1 MENVIRKLSLALVVA
16 LCVICLIGCGKK
28 RQQDLSPKGT
38 DVPSVSVTVTPT
50 ATPIGMNNPAVV
62 DDYEPSGEIYMLP
75 APYET
80 SQTVTMVITRLDWL
94 LISEESLNEINRIL
108 YEKGLDCQII
118 FVKADN
124 VDSGAQY
131 IRWLDYCE
139 QTVPIDILYSGT
151 WNRTIDSE
159 MIPFVEERFLPLN
172 DYLET
177 DEAESLRNTYIE
189 DEWMSGTINGNM
201 YLVPRAAIVY
211 EGKTCLD
218 FGTYISVNEEYEE
231 YFTDF
236 DGTYASLKAIYEKI
250 GDPKLHILTSG
261 LEHIPTLLGYSCIF
275 WNKLFYQRETDS
287 FMSLK
292 ETAEYPNLL
301 KEIYADM
308 CSGVLV
314 DYYKTG
320 VIPEHIL
327 AVIHRYRGLWN
338 EGYKEYVT
346 SPDYHELNWNSK
358 YGVSVK
364 TEKKD
369 LALKI
374 LSACFS
380 NPDILCLLNP
390 ESDRE
395 VLAHR
400 SELLSEAP
408 KSELAGIY
416 YEEAHKVLR
425 EVKKNPAS
433 APSGLTAGMFLNL
446 NPDADYSVVNPN
458 WNFDEAYSEFL
469 TEYSYYDELC
479 EAVKKDIENWFSRE
493 ENGKGK

>member
-1 MENVIRKLSLALVVA
+1 MKRFCFVITIVFICFTFVA
-16 LCVICLIGCGKK
+16 CGKK
-28 RQQDLSPKGT
+28 RKQDLSPKET
-38 DVPSVSVTVTPT
+38 DVPSVSVTATPT

-80 SQTVTMVITRLDWL
+80 SQSVTMVITRLDWL

-124 VDSGAQY
+124 VDTGAKY

-139 QTVPIDILYSGT
+139 QTVPIDILYSGN

-189 DEWMSGTINGNM
+189 DEWMSGTINGNT
-201 YLVPRAAIVY
+201 YLIPRAAIVY

-218 FGTYISVNEEYEE
+218 FGTYISVNEKYEE
-231 YFTDF
+231 YFADF

-250 GDPKLHILTSG
+250 GDPELHILTSG
-261 LEHIPTLLGYSCIF
+261 LEHIPALLGYSF
-275 WNKLFYQRETDS
+275 VFQDELPYQRDAKRVIDITQAD
-287 FMSLK
+287 
-292 ETAEYPNLL
+292 EYAKLL
-301 KEIYADM
+301 KNLYSDM

-314 DYYKTG
+314 DYPRTG
-320 VIPEHIL
+320 VVPEQIL
-327 AVIHRYRGLWN
+327 AVIHRCRGLFVD
-338 EGYKEYVT
+338 GYKEYLI
-346 SPDYHELNWNSK
+346 SPDYHEFNWNGK

-364 TEKKD
+364 SEKRE

-380 NPDILCLLNP
+380 DPDILCLLNP
-390 ESDRE
+390 GADRE

-400 SELLSEAP
+400 MELLSDAP
-408 KSELAGIY
+408 KSELAGIFF
-416 YEEAHKVLR
+416 EETFSAMRK
-425 EVKKNPAS
+425 VKKY
-433 APSGLTAGMFLNL
+433 PSDALRGLFAGIYYKT
-446 NPDADYSVVNPN
+446 NPDDQYYLVNPN
-458 WNFDEAYSEFL
+458 WDFDEAWKEFL
-469 TEYSYYDELC
+469 IEYSCYYEIYD
-479 EAVKKDIENWFSRE
+479 AANRDIANYLAETGR
-493 ENGKGK
+493 